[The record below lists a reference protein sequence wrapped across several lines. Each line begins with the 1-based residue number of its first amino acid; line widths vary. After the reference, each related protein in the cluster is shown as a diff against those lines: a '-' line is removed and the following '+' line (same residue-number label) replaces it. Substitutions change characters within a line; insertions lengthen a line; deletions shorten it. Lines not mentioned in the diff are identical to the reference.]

1 MTWAMCDLYEMYEMY
16 EIQKLLDQLCSDF
29 PGLEEIIDMKTT
41 SAPVRKLQSADG
53 SMTVQSLVCTGL
65 AFSKRFQSFFS
76 TTRFQVFFAVIHV
89 NHVKHVQLRVQ
100 SVYSTAQDKYG
111 KAGVAEI

>member
-1 MTWAMCDLYEMYEMY
+1 MCDLYEMY

-65 AFSKRFQSFFS
+65 AFSKRFQSFFPPQDFKFFSQLS
-76 TTRFQVFFAVIHV
+76 T
-89 NHVKHVQLRVQ
+89 
-100 SVYSTAQDKYG
+100 
-111 KAGVAEI
+111 

>member
-1 MTWAMCDLYEMYEMY
+1 LHGLG
-16 EIQKLLDQLCSDF
+16 IFQDF
-29 PGLEEIIDMKTT
+29 PTL
-41 SAPVRKLQSADG
+41 SRS
-53 SMTVQSLVCTGL
+53 
-65 AFSKRFQSFFS
+65 FSEFFS
-76 TTRFQVFFAVIHV
+76 PTGFQVFFAVIHV

>member
-1 MTWAMCDLYEMYEMY
+1 
-16 EIQKLLDQLCSDF
+16 
-29 PGLEEIIDMKTT
+29 LEEIIDMKTT

-65 AFSKRFQSFFS
+65 AFSKTFQHFPGRFQSFFS
-76 TTRFQVFFAVIHV
+76 PTRFQVFFAVIHV